1 MSRRLWWE
9 IVLLDSF
16 ASKQCGVTS
25 TVSCMSLW
33 DTKRPSNVNDTDLHP
48 EMCEVPKDYRG
59 ITEMSFCSARSEVAE
74 LTIAYSFP
82 SKSSRDIS
90 EADAKIDGLQQRLED
105 RLLQYCDPNVPIHS
119 MLRLFG
125 KGALAR
131 IKLSVRRHH
140 MYGSAGLSL
149 EERNKTFLLCLQ
161 LAEAPNNFAK
171 DKTVQRFLW
180 QANAFFPLDAFMF
193 MLGEMVYRTPQQ
205 PLPVP
210 EEVVWTEIEKAFE
223 LHPRLTRDESAI
235 YSAVR
240 NLTIKAWVKS
250 SRRHAEH
257 DEPRFI
263 KVLGAKSPSHAL
275 DSTQRPVETD
285 SLNQQ
290 KNPTTN
296 TTDASD
302 FDFDIDSLDPSW
314 SKIAIPNDPEFWE
327 YWQQFAELPTP

>member
-1 MSRRLWWE
+1 
-9 IVLLDSF
+9 
-16 ASKQCGVTS
+16 
-25 TVSCMSLW
+25 
-33 DTKRPSNVNDTDLHP
+33 
-48 EMCEVPKDYRG
+48 
-59 ITEMSFCSARSEVAE
+59 MSFCSARSEVAE

-105 RLLQYCDPNVPIHS
+105 RLFQYCDPNVPIHS

-131 IKLSVRRHH
+131 IKLS
-140 MYGSAGLSL
+140 
-149 EERNKTFLLCLQ
+149 

-205 PLPVP
+205 PLPVQ

-240 NLTIKAWVKS
+240 NLTIKAWLKS
-250 SRRHAEH
+250 SKRHAEH

-263 KVLGAKSPSHAL
+263 KVLGAKLPSHAL
-275 DSTQRPVETD
+275 DSTQRLVETD

-290 KNPTTN
+290 KNPKTN

-314 SKIAIPNDPEFWE
+314 SKIAVPNDPEFWE